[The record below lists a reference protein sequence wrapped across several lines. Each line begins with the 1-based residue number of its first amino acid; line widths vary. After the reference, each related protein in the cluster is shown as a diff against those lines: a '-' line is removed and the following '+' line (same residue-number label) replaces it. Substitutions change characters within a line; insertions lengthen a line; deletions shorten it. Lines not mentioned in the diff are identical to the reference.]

1 MQPPYKFPGIGYPN
15 TTGLNS
21 IDYRLTD
28 AISDDPDTQ
37 QQYAETLF
45 RLDHIFLCYE
55 LLKLLF
61 AEVLSLLAFLVQTYK
76 Y

>member
-1 MQPPYKFPGIGYPN
+1 M
-15 TTGLNS
+15 NS

-37 QQYAETLF
+37 QQYTETLF
-45 RLDHIFLCYE
+45 RLDHIFLCYKP
-55 LLKLLF
+55 LKLLF
-61 AEVLSLLAFLVQTYK
+61 TKVFSLLAFLVQTYK